1 MWDRL
6 RTATSTATSATAT
19 PASAATTNTAFASAD
34 DFLHHPLVIT
44 PPRRR
49 SLAVAPPS
57 ASISRGSRASA
68 VPGRAVLTASTIRST
83 HWASRAT
90 APTSSRFAGARSCP
104 GYLLSTC
111 ECNRAPLSFLS
122 SPPHTCPPICDA
134 RHPLAAVDPAHASPT
149 ALVPWMPVTRNIA
162 TVLPSQQQDLLAA
175 PGREPPPRD
184 PRRRLQQHHQLHQS
198 DSHWRPT
205 SSVYDDSD
213 DTIKDADHTG
223 PVKQASGDMYS
234 RPAAE
239 EQVSPPSSPEPGAFH
254 GGHAAGDVSPI
265 DEELDR
271 FQQQLLGGPLQQHPG
286 RPASQQQRSQIPS
299 LQHAHH
305 LPRSTLGPS
314 APQLRQPT
322 PESRAWERQ
331 VHPGQRPAPQQNTM
345 ARERAVEPPNPP
357 QAYGSTTVITA
368 PASSHR
374 NTPSPS
380 FGQRMR
386 FIGRSKPEPLDSR
399 PPWHGASGRTK
410 LIKPVRDDLKAG
422 PLQIPRKSSKRT
434 GRGGVPISTGAHTPG
449 GQTTSE
455 TPNAGATTAQA
466 RTLRPLPSDQ
476 EAARKAMGPSWHT
489 QSPPQFDAGAHSY
502 PSPPDTDYLSPSPPA
517 AAFQSWNPSVAPTRC
532 LARRATVEAYQAEAP
547 PGAST
552 SSTGATLSH
561 SIGPSAGPSNDQDAW
576 VQPPSRFSV
585 TTYATSN
592 PGSPRQS
599 VDEPPVP
606 ALPALATSVMDRRR
620 PVAGE
625 HNDRATPEPIVISM
639 SSPYSASSH
648 EPVHE
653 RTAHARIASES
664 QQSDRRSIKQMTEL
678 MPADNLLA
686 SEEVLRKREVEKQKV
701 DTLRGELA
709 EVQRE
714 EYELGLKLHR
724 AYKRLDQDA
733 EYEPT
738 TLWVRRVTG

>member
-1 MWDRL
+1 
-6 RTATSTATSATAT
+6 
-19 PASAATTNTAFASAD
+19 
-34 DFLHHPLVIT
+34 
-44 PPRRR
+44 
-49 SLAVAPPS
+49 
-57 ASISRGSRASA
+57 
-68 VPGRAVLTASTIRST
+68 
-83 HWASRAT
+83 
-90 APTSSRFAGARSCP
+90 
-104 GYLLSTC
+104 
-111 ECNRAPLSFLS
+111 
-122 SPPHTCPPICDA
+122 
-134 RHPLAAVDPAHASPT
+134 
-149 ALVPWMPVTRNIA
+149 
-162 TVLPSQQQDLLAA
+162 
-175 PGREPPPRD
+175 
-184 PRRRLQQHHQLHQS
+184 
-198 DSHWRPT
+198 
-205 SSVYDDSD
+205 
-213 DTIKDADHTG
+213 
-223 PVKQASGDMYS
+223 
-234 RPAAE
+234 
-239 EQVSPPSSPEPGAFH
+239 
-254 GGHAAGDVSPI
+254 
-265 DEELDR
+265 
-271 FQQQLLGGPLQQHPG
+271 
-286 RPASQQQRSQIPS
+286 
-299 LQHAHH
+299 
-305 LPRSTLGPS
+305 
-314 APQLRQPT
+314 
-322 PESRAWERQ
+322 
-331 VHPGQRPAPQQNTM
+331 M

-466 RTLRPLPSDQ
+466 RTLRPFPSDQ

-517 AAFQSWNPSVAPTRC
+517 AAFQSWNPSVAPRGVSPDVQPSKPIK
-532 LARRATVEAYQAEAP
+532 RKPP

-552 SSTGATLSH
+552 ASAGATLSH
-561 SIGPSAGPSNDQDAW
+561 SIGPSPGPSNDQDAW

-625 HNDRATPEPIVISM
+625 HNDGATPEPIVISM

-664 QQSDRRSIKQMTEL
+664 QQSDRRSSVLSMAKPLPPAPHEQSSSNDRVANLNAQIQGLVHRRINITRSIKQMTEL